1 MAQQPASRH
10 VACRAAVSGVRSG
23 GSAALI
29 HVDGDGGVAHRF
41 HGPPGGAEAPLVVH
55 PALVAFSAGV
65 RRCVIQLSGKKGGGA
80 ARGMGDRWHNN
91 ETITGLRYRYTAASV
106 AG

>member
-55 PALVAFSAGV
+55 PALVAFSAETVGEG
-65 RRCVIQLSGKKGGGA
+65 RRNPIEWQKGRRA
-80 ARGMGDRWHNN
+80 ERGMGDR
-91 ETITGLRYRYTAASV
+91 
-106 AG
+106 